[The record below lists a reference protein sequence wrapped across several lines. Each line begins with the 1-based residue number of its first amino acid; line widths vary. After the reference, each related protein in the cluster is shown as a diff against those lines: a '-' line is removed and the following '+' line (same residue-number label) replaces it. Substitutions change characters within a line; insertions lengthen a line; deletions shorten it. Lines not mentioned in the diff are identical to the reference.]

1 MAIITLQSEIKRSK
15 RVIDLKSPMGNAH
28 CLMAI
33 ARDLAGQMGRRNTN
47 EIIEQ
52 MKSGDYENL
61 LLVFDREFGFVVD
74 LLR

>member
-1 MAIITLQSEIKRSK
+1 MSIINSSSEINRAKRF
-15 RVIDLKSPMGNAH
+15 IDLKSPMGNAH

-33 ARDLAGQMGRRNTN
+33 ARDLAGQMGRRNTE

-52 MKSGDYENL
+52 MKSSDYENL
-61 LLVFDREFGFVVD
+61 LQVFDVEFGFIVD

>member
-1 MAIITLQSEIKRSK
+1 MSIINSQSEIKRSK
-15 RVIDLKSPMGNAH
+15 RTIDLKSPMGNAY

-33 ARDLAGQMGRRNTN
+33 AQDLAGQLGRRNTD

-52 MKSGDYENL
+52 MKIGDYENL
-61 LLVFDREFGFVVD
+61 LNVFDREFGFIVD